1 MHTRTMKRAKRA
13 SGGAVI
19 PNTSVY
25 PNRQRAGTFIA
36 EDRRSQRRIRK
47 TFATE
52 AEAWRYL
59 GSADAAAR
67 GSGGTMTLARWF
79 MLWLADLDPDLAPS
93 TVTFYEYAAKKWS
106 GTRVGGKQMINISSD
121 EIEAQLRDWLSQGSL
136 QHGTVMHLKR
146 VLSTALNEALRRKY
160 LTANPVA
167 SMRRIGKAPARRVS
181 TITLGQPV
189 MRQLSD
195 AWIEHP
201 LRLAFEILLHTG
213 MRPGEL
219 LVLTWN
225 DIGLEAKEIHVQRGL
240 QIIRKKSAIE
250 GGKGSVRWRAG
261 ATKTASSNRRIAIDD
276 QLTRLLF
283 KAYRAAGSP
292 KGEKGNQWLFSRADD
307 PTMPISRDHLSHSFK
322 RIVNEARIGFRPGQ
336 QNSQYRLYDL
346 RALHATLLINKGWDP
361 VRVASR
367 LGHTDIVSTF
377 RRYAGTVT
385 ERDREGLEDT
395 RLWPNRPLRSR
406 KEAGAEG
413 GD

>member
-1 MHTRTMKRAKRA
+1 MHTRIMKRAKRA

-59 GSADAAAR
+59 GSADAVAR
-67 GSGGTMTLARWF
+67 GSGGIMTLSRWF
-79 MLWLADLDPDLAPS
+79 TIWLDQLDPELAPS
-93 TVTFYEYAAKKWS
+93 TVTFYEYAAEKWS
-106 GTRVGGKQMINISSD
+106 GTRLGGKQMINITSD
-121 EIEAQLRDWLSQGSL
+121 EIEGQLRDWLLRGSL

-167 SMRRIGKAPARRVS
+167 LIRRIGKAPARRIS
-181 TITLGQPV
+181 TITLGATV
-189 MRQLSD
+189 MQQLSD
-195 AWIEHP
+195 SWKEHP

-225 DIGLEAKEIHVQRGL
+225 DIGLKTQEIHVQRGL
-240 QIIRKKSAIE
+240 QIIRKKSVVA
-250 GGKGSVRWRAG
+250 GGRGSVRWRAG
-261 ATKTASSNRRIAIDD
+261 ATKTASSNRRIAIND
-276 QLTRLLF
+276 QLTGLLF
-283 KAYRAAGSP
+283 QAYRAAGSP
-292 KGEKGNQWLFSRADD
+292 KGENGNQWLFPRADD

-322 RIVNEARIGFRPGQ
+322 KVVTTARIGFRPGQ
-336 QNSQYRLYDL
+336 STSQYRLYDL
-346 RALHATLLINKGWDP
+346 RGLHATLLINKGWDP

-406 KEAGAEG
+406 REAGAEG

>member
-1 MHTRTMKRAKRA
+1 MKRSKRRPSA
-13 SGGAVI
+13 EMIA
-19 PNTSVY
+19 NTSVY
-25 PNRQRAGTFIA
+25 PNRQRVGTFIA
-36 EDRRSQRRIRK
+36 EDRRGPRRVRK
-47 TFATE
+47 TFNTE
-52 AEAWRYL
+52 AEAWAYL
-59 GSADAAAR
+59 GSAIAVAR
-67 GSGGTMTLARWF
+67 GSGGTTTLARWF
-79 MLWLADLDPDLAPS
+79 TLWLADLDPDLAPS
-93 TVTFYEYAAKKWS
+93 TVTFYEYAAEKWS
-106 GTRVGGKQMINISSD
+106 GTRVGGKQLINISSD
-121 EIEAQLRDWLSQGSL
+121 EIEAQLRDWLSRGLL

-181 TITLGQPV
+181 TITLGKPV

-195 AWIEHP
+195 AWREHP
-201 LRLAFEILLHTG
+201 LRLAFEVLLHTG

-225 DIGLEAKEIHVQRGL
+225 DIGLQAKEIHVQRGL
-240 QIIRKKSAIE
+240 QIIRKKSIRE

-261 ATKTASSNRRIAIDD
+261 ATKTASSNRRIAIND
-276 QLTRLLF
+276 QLTNLLF
-283 KAYRAAGSP
+283 KAYREAGSP
-292 KGEKGNQWLFSRADD
+292 KGEKGNQWVFPRADD

-322 RIVNEARIGFRPGQ
+322 RIVNDAHIGFRPGQ
-336 QNSQYRLYDL
+336 LHSQYRLYDL
-346 RALHATLLINKGWDP
+346 RALHATLLINEGWDP

-385 ERDREGLEDT
+385 DRDREGLEDT
-395 RLWPNRPLRSR
+395 RLWPNRPLRAR
-406 KEAGAEG
+406 KKVGAEG